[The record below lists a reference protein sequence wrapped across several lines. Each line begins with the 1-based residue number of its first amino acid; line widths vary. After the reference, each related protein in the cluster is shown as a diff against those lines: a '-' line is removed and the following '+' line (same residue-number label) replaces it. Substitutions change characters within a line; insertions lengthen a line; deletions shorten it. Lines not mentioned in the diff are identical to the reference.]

1 MIWAALNFIIP
12 QVVPE
17 LYLPYIVFHNFIDV
31 CNGIKPLG
39 KSPLHLYTGGS
50 FQRDVDNNG
59 A

>member
-1 MIWAALNFIIP
+1 MIWALKFIIP
-12 QVVPE
+12 QVVPQ
-17 LYLPYIVFHNFIDV
+17 LYLSYIVFHNFIDV
-31 CNGIKPLG
+31 CKGIKPLG